1 MTIRLSTLKTMCKK
15 ESSSSELY
23 IDILRSIDDHVDKLE
38 ELEV

>member
-1 MTIRLSTLKTMCKK
+1 MITRLSIQKIMCKK

-23 IDILRSIDDHVDKLE
+23 IDILRSIDDHIDKTE